1 VKSRLSLA
9 SCLLLSMVPLSGCA
23 SPVKNPDTAPTVNRA
38 APAVVASQE
47 APANRPPENLQL
59 PDSDQGLPGT
69 GPIRRYPWFRE
80 LWLQRR
86 QAFARQRD
94 AAQGAVV
101 FFGDSITQ
109 GWGDDL
115 GHSFG
120 TLKVANRGISGD
132 TTRGLL
138 IRISDVLDLHPKA
151 IVLLIGTN
159 DIEEGAEPSS
169 TVQNVGL
176 LITELHRAAPSLPV
190 FLCEIFPSSPSMHR
204 PQEAILRI
212 NEAYADLAKREANV
226 HLVRTWALFADAQG
240 DAKQSEFPDLL
251 HPNAAGYAKW
261 AEVLRPL
268 ISP

>member
-1 VKSRLSLA
+1 MKAHSSFARCILLSI
-9 SCLLLSMVPLSGCA
+9 LLLPSCA
-23 SPVKNPDTAPTVNRA
+23 TTATHPA
-38 APAVVASQE
+38 SAPAVAGAAPSAATAQPAPVA
-47 APANRPPENLQL
+47 PENLRL

-69 GPIRRYPWFRE
+69 GPIRRFPWFRE

-94 AAQGAVV
+94 AQQGAVV

-132 TTRGLL
+132 TTRGSL
-138 IRISDVLDLHPKA
+138 IRISDVLDVHPKA
-151 IVLLIGTN
+151 VVLLIGTN

-169 TVQNVGL
+169 TVQNVSL
-176 LITELHRAAPSLPV
+176 LIAELHKAAPGMPV
-190 FLCEIFPSSPSMHR
+190 FLCEIFPSSASMRR
-204 PQEAILRI
+204 PKEAILHI
-212 NEAYADLAKREANV
+212 NEAYAELAKRSPHV
-226 HLVRTWALFADAQG
+226 QFVRTWALFADAQG
-240 DAKQSEFPDLL
+240 DAKVTEFPDLL

-261 AEVLRPL
+261 AEALRPL
-268 ISP
+268 ISRIP